1 MKKKQIIFKTTLKL
15 YQIIDNY
22 NLSHSVL
29 FSVCFRKL
37 FQQSFI
43 DMTKILPRTEEKDID
58 FEISNLSNI

>member
-1 MKKKQIIFKTTLKL
+1 MERNFDFFIVEISDTILPTS
-15 YQIIDNY
+15 IDNY

-43 DMTKILPRTEEKDID
+43 VCTSELD
-58 FEISNLSNI
+58 FVPNNDFNTS